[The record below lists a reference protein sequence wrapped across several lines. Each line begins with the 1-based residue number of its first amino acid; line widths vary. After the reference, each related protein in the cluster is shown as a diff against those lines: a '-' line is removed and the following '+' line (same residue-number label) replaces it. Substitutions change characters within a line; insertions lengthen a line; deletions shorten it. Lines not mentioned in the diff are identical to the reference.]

1 MANQQSVGLNGYLV
15 GAAAGFA
22 TAFLVGLGLSPLA
35 LTAALAVNGLLI
47 AAVAMRRRKSN

>member
-1 MANQQSVGLNGYLV
+1 MASQQTVGLNGYLV

-35 LTAALAVNGLLI
+35 LAAALAVNVLLI
-47 AAVAMRRRKSN
+47 AGVAMHRRKAH